1 MQENNMPK
9 RPSLE
14 ASEEELK
21 LEFREIMKKR
31 REYEDE
37 IRRETIAFQKKEAA
51 QKRRRVSGL
60 VKAAVV
66 VLVAGTCLIGFASK
80 SEATRMWWLTSVERI
95 IGRDTGHVV
104 DNDENRVIYN
114 FTEEQA
120 AAEIEEKTGIPMPIL
135 KYRPQNLVFDGYE
148 YDEST
153 LRGRMQ
159 YIYNEDTLMR
169 LNAYS
174 TDDDSTYMWNNH
186 GEIISEKPVE
196 TEFATVQLVERQTK
210 GEKEPTVGASWKC
223 NNYEYQMVG
232 KVPVEEMEKIILNI
246 LY

>member
-51 QKRRRVSGL
+51 QKRRRMSGF

-104 DNDENRVIYN
+104 DNDENRVIYD

-120 AAEIEEKTGIPMPIL
+120 AAEIEEKTGIPMPEL
-135 KYRPQNLVFDGYE
+135 QYRPEELVFDGFN
-148 YDEST
+148 YDEIS
-153 LRGRMQ
+153 LRGGLYYLYDEYVITM
-159 YIYNEDTLMR
+159 
-169 LNAYS
+169 NAFLAEGDVSYS
-174 TDDDSTYMWNNH
+174 WNYD
-186 GEIISEKPVE
+186 GTARKEKVVE
-196 TEFATVQLVERQTK
+196 TVYGNVTLFEIKAENDEQVSVSAEWEYMNHQYQLV
-210 GEKEPTVGASWKC
+210 
-223 NNYEYQMVG
+223 G
-232 KVPVEEMEKIILNI
+232 KMPMEELEKIILNI
-246 LY
+246 FY